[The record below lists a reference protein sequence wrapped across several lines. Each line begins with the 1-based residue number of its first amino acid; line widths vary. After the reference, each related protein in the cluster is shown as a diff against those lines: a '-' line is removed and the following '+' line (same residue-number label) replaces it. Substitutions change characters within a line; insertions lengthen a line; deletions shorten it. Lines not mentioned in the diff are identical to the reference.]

1 MNKYKLS
8 SNSQA
13 CGEQGA
19 SKAQNQPQYAQLK
32 LALDVHAASIV
43 VVRMLDGAKPQP
55 PQTFNSGWAYD
66 CSDFPRPSR
75 RALARARAAAHKS

>member
-1 MNKYKLS
+1 MNTYKLS

-13 CGEQGA
+13 CGEQVA
-19 SKAQNQPQYAQLK
+19 SKAQNQPQSAQLK

-55 PQTFNSGWAYD
+55 PQT
-66 CSDFPRPSR
+66 
-75 RALARARAAAHKS
+75 